1 MEQMRARMAEAVAGS
16 TDVYEHVACLVRP
29 LTYHLA
35 DLGVP
40 SYFARFSAH
49 IQNDPLLREL
59 IEGDRERWP
68 ALQAAIEAVGLL
80 LSHIPAPVARVRS
93 EMARAVILHTCA
105 AHERSLAQQG
115 GPGTDAWMQ
124 TGDAL
129 VDAVSGLISAPVR
142 PLR

>member
-1 MEQMRARMAEAVAGS
+1 MKQVRARMVEGVAGS

-49 IQNDPLLREL
+49 TQNDPLLREL
-59 IEGDRERWP
+59 IEGDRERWSTM
-68 ALQAAIEAVGLL
+68 LAASDAVSLL

-93 EMARAVILHTCA
+93 EIARGYR
-105 AHERSLAQQG
+105 AH
-115 GPGTDAWMQ
+115 
-124 TGDAL
+124 
-129 VDAVSGLISAPVR
+129 
-142 PLR
+142 LR